1 GTTNQIPNKE
11 TRKQRHPEGQY
22 CSKHL
27 KIFRTFDKWGQ
38 SWVNCYTC
46 FLLTVQ
52 RYSDFHDSAT
62 IGYE

>member
-1 GTTNQIPNKE
+1 V
-11 TRKQRHPEGQY
+11 
-22 CSKHL
+22 L
-27 KIFRTFDKWGQ
+27 KTVPAASIKPISINVIIILIF
-38 SWVNCYTC
+38 NCYTC